1 MKRFVIDANLPCNV
15 SVWQGESFQFVI
27 EIDDEWSD
35 SDIWNYARKNAYTIV
50 TKDADFSHRIIV
62 SKPPPKI
69 IHLKIGNLKLR
80 DLKTFIEENW
90 RDIQSAS
97 KDHKLVNVYLDRIES
112 IE

>member
-1 MKRFVIDANLPCNV
+1 MTNGATPTF
-15 SVWQGESFQFVI
+15 
-27 EIDDEWSD
+27 
-35 SDIWNYARKNAYTIV
+35 WNYARKNAYTIV

-69 IHLKIGNLKLR
+69 IHLRIGNLKLR
-80 DLKTFIEENW
+80 DFKTFIEENW